1 MDVVAYR
8 EFEIKASP
16 YQLAESGDW
25 SLNIYI
31 THHRGGETR
40 EKNFSAATTFKTRE
54 EAIQHCHNFGKQII
68 DGGVPGCTLDD
79 L

>member
-1 MDVVAYR
+1 MDVVAYK

-25 SLNIYI
+25 TLNIYI
-31 THHRGGETR
+31 THHRGGETL
-40 EKNFSAATTFKTRE
+40 EKNFSAATTFKTRD
-54 EAIQHCHNFGKQII
+54 EAIQHCLNFGKQII
-68 DGGVPGCTLDD
+68 DGRVPDCTLAD

>member
-1 MDVVAYR
+1 MDVVAYK

-16 YQLAESGDW
+16 HQLAESGEW

-31 THHRGGETR
+31 THHKGGETL
-40 EKNFSAATTFKTRE
+40 EKNFSAANTFKTRE
-54 EAIQHCHNFGKQII
+54 EAISHCYNFGRQII
-68 DGGVPGCTLDD
+68 DGQAPGCTVAD

>member
-1 MDVVAYR
+1 MDVVAYK

-16 YQLAESGDW
+16 QQLAESGEW

-31 THHRGGETR
+31 THHKGGETL
-40 EKNFSAATTFKTRE
+40 EKNFSATNTFKTRD
-54 EAIQHCHNFGKQII
+54 EAISHCHNFGRQVI
-68 DGGVPGCTLDD
+68 DGQVPGCPVAD